1 MITIRP
7 ITQQNE
13 QEVRAVRPKKEQSF
27 FIETVDAC
35 LKEAAE
41 EARWHPV
48 AIYEEEQVV
57 GFAMYGAFGK
67 NPDVWIDRIVI
78 DAVFQ
83 GKGYGRQAME
93 QLMTLVLSQYESR
106 RIYLSIVESNER
118 ARRLYEHLGFQS
130 TERYDPNGEL
140 IFQYDK
146 NE

>member
-13 QEVRAVRPKKEQSF
+13 QEVRAVRPKKEQSS

-83 GKGYGRQAME
+83 GKGYRSSSDGTIDDTR
-93 QLMTLVLSQYESR
+93 SF
-106 RIYLSIVESNER
+106 SI
-118 ARRLYEHLGFQS
+118 
-130 TERYDPNGEL
+130 
-140 IFQYDK
+140 
-146 NE
+146 